1 MGMVTWTDNQVQSN
15 ASVAATTETKIGN
28 TINIPSNQNWNVR
41 SLYWAHAGDGT
52 GRVEIDNL
60 PGMTGVYVVNSNDP
74 GSLASG
80 EGSTLAHDVNFNI
93 IGPATLIAYTT
104 PASSSSTLGIF
115 AIKYQV
121 TVTQK
126 SVS

>member
-1 MGMVTWTDNQVQSN
+1 MVTWTDNQVQET

-52 GRVEIDNL
+52 GRVEVDNL
-60 PGMTGVYVVNSNDP
+60 PGMTGVYVVNSNDA
-74 GSLASG
+74 GSLATG
-80 EGSTLAHDVNFNI
+80 EGTATEHQVNFNI
-93 IGPATLIAYTT
+93 IGPATLIAYIT
-104 PASSSSTLGIF
+104 PDSSSSTVGQF

-121 TVTQK
+121 SVTQK
-126 SVS
+126 VV